1 MKIALTTDS
10 FVEGQGGVSTAV
22 AALARNLRQRGH
34 EVIVYTAADSSHERI
49 DLDVVG
55 LRSLRYERFPGGRV
69 PMAPISLV
77 QELAD
82 FNPDVIHN
90 HSMSTMGIQALA
102 AARLLGLPILG
113 TCHVFLA
120 GFLQY
125 APISLDGVPLTE
137 DVAWKYTT
145 AFFNRFPQ
153 VTTPSEAMQHEL
165 MAHGLRSPV
174 TTVSNGV
181 DTDLFSPLPEVQAD
195 DNSRPLTLVH
205 VGRLSYEKRV
215 DIVLHAFARL
225 ASGHPD
231 VNLQIIGDGPEADS
245 LKTLAAELGVA
256 GQVQFTGFVPH
267 DGLPEIYRQAD
278 IFITASPIETQGL
291 VVLEAM
297 ACGLPIVGVDALA
310 LPDLIRHGDNGFL
323 LPPEDE
329 KAISQATARLLSS
342 AELRHAMGR
351 ESRRLALQHNLPE
364 IAQTYEYLYQ
374 QVRSQAP
381 HPLLYRIPKKLDPAV
396 AWSAFLAETQTLKDT
411 GAEKVGEVSHA
422 LRRWGRKAFAPVVEQ
437 VRNGLP
443 RRRNQASP
451 DESLESQPRE

>member
-10 FVEGQGGVSTAV
+10 FIEGQGGISTAV
-22 AALARNLRQRGH
+22 AALARNLRKSGH
-34 EVIVYTAADSSHERI
+34 EVIVYTAADPSRENI

-55 LRSLRYERFPGGRV
+55 LRALHYERFPGGRI
-69 PMAPISLV
+69 PMAPIALV

-102 AARLLGLPILG
+102 AAHLLGLPILG

-153 VTTPSEAMQHEL
+153 VTTPSEAMQREL

-174 TTVSNGV
+174 AAISNGV
-181 DTDLFSPLPEVQAD
+181 DTDLFSPPPEVQAD
-195 DNSRPLTLVH
+195 DSRPPTLIH

-215 DIVLHAFARL
+215 DVVLRAFALLATDHPEARL
-225 ASGHPD
+225 LIVGE
-231 VNLQIIGDGPEADS
+231 GPEADE
-245 LKTLAAELGVA
+245 LRTLAADLGVSD
-256 GQVQFTGFVPH
+256 QVQFAGFVSH
-267 DGLPEIYRQAD
+267 NQLPGIYQQTD
-278 IFITASPIETQGL
+278 LFVTASTIETQGL

-297 ACGLPIVGVDALA
+297 SCGLPIVGVDALA
-310 LPDLIRHGDNGFL
+310 LPDLIQHDINGYLVPPGDERML
-323 LPPEDE
+323 AASITQL
-329 KAISQATARLLSS
+329 IQSV
-342 AELRHAMGR
+342 ELRHAMGR
-351 ESRRLALQHNLPE
+351 ESRRLALQHSLPE
-364 IAQTYEYLYQ
+364 VAQAYERLYQ
-374 QVRSQAP
+374 LVHAQSP
-381 HPLLYRIPKKLDPAV
+381 LPLLSRIPKKLDPAV
-396 AWSAFLAETQTLKDT
+396 AWSALRSEGLALKDA
-411 GAEKVGEVSHA
+411 GAERVWEISRM
-422 LRRWGRKAFAPVVEQ
+422 LRRWGKRAFVPVVEQ

-443 RRRNQASP
+443 RRRDQASP
-451 DESLESQPRE
+451 DKSFESKPRE

>member
-55 LRSLRYERFPGGRV
+55 LRSLHYERFPGGRV

-82 FNPDVIHN
+82 FNPDVVHN

-125 APISLDGVPLTE
+125 APISLEGVPLTE
-137 DVAWKYTT
+137 DVAWRYTT

-153 VTTPSEAMQHEL
+153 VTTPSEAMRREL

-174 TTVSNGV
+174 AAVSNGV
-181 DTDLFSPLPEVQAD
+181 DTDLFSPPPEVQAD
-195 DNSRPLTLVH
+195 DSRPPTLVH

-215 DIVLHAFARL
+215 DIVLRAFAHL
-225 ASGHPD
+225 ASDHPD
-231 VNLQIIGDGPEADS
+231 VNLQIIGDGLEADS

-256 GQVQFTGFVPH
+256 ERVQFTGFVPH
-267 DGLPEIYRQAD
+267 DRLPEIYRQAD
-278 IFITASPIETQGL
+278 IFVTASPIETQGL
-291 VVLEAM
+291 VALEAM

-310 LPDLIRHGDNGFL
+310 LPDLIRHGINGYL
-323 LPPEDE
+323 VMPEDE
-329 KAISQATARLLSS
+329 QAMAEAVSQLLQSS
-342 AELRHAMGR
+342 TLRRAMGR
-351 ESRRLALQHNLPE
+351 ESRRLALQHSMPE
-364 IAQTYEYLYQ
+364 IAQAYERLYE

-381 HPLLYRIPKKLDPAV
+381 RPLLSRIPTKLDPAV
-396 AWSAFLAETQTLKDT
+396 AWSAFRAESQSLKDA
-411 GAEKVGEVSHA
+411 GALKVWEVSRA
-422 LRRWGRKAFAPVVEQ
+422 LRRWGEKTFAPVVTQ
-437 VRNGLP
+437 VRNGFP
-443 RRRNQASP
+443 RSR
-451 DESLESQPRE
+451 DL

>member
-22 AALARNLRQRGH
+22 AALARNLRKRGH

-55 LRSLRYERFPGGRV
+55 LRSLHYERFPGGRV

-153 VTTPSEAMQHEL
+153 VTTPSEAMQSEL

-174 TTVSNGV
+174 AAVSNGV
-181 DTDLFSPLPEVQAD
+181 DTDLFSPLPEALAD
-195 DNSRPLTLVH
+195 DSRPLTLVH

-215 DIVLHAFARL
+215 DIVLRGFARL
-225 ASGHPD
+225 ASDHPD
-231 VNLQIIGDGPEADS
+231 VKLQIIGDGPEVDS

-256 GQVQFTGFVPH
+256 EQVQFTGFVPH
-267 DGLPEIYRQAD
+267 DRLPEIYRQAD

-310 LPDLIRHGDNGFL
+310 LPDLIRDGINGYLVMPENERAMAEAASQL
-323 LPPEDE
+323 LQSP
-329 KAISQATARLLSS
+329 TLG
-342 AELRHAMGR
+342 HAMGR

-364 IAQTYEYLYQ
+364 IAQTYEHLYQ

-381 HPLLYRIPKKLDPAV
+381 RPLLSRIPKKLDPAV
-396 AWSAFLAETQTLKDT
+396 AWSAFRAEIQTLKDT
-411 GAEKVGEVSHA
+411 GAEKVGEVSQA
-422 LRRWGRKAFAPVVEQ
+422 LRRWSQKALAPVVEQ

-443 RRRNQASP
+443 GRRNQTSP
-451 DESLESQPRE
+451 DESL